1 MSSHY
6 FLQANSSS
14 KSYHDYFGL
23 MKEKPKP
30 QLKIFY
36 CKDAITFIRKK
47 RKRKRKCKSKILP
60 KPIKKI
66 IKSNNEITKLR
77 QIYISAQ
84 KNYKQPRQLKINN
97 IHKPKKKKSFM

>member
-30 QLKIFY
+30 QLKFFY
-36 CKDAITFIRKK
+36 YKEAITFIRKK
-47 RKRKRKCKSKILP
+47 VKEKENASP
-60 KPIKKI
+60 KFFL
-66 IKSNNEITKLR
+66 NL
-77 QIYISAQ
+77 
-84 KNYKQPRQLKINN
+84 
-97 IHKPKKKKSFM
+97 